1 MTASAAIAAP
11 ASQNP
16 WRRRL
21 SAVQDATLVV
31 VAAFFVYAHGG
42 RVMDGELTSLI
53 FAAEQS
59 LLVGMF
65 LFRRRSRATSTS
77 VADWTVAAIGGW
89 LPLALR
95 PADASSTELAAAGVT
110 IQAVGACFTIVAFA
124 DLGRSFGV
132 VAANRGLK
140 VNGPYRLVRH
150 PIYATH
156 MVTTAGFLLAN
167 ASPVNVALVAVITLA
182 QIARIN
188 AEERLLTAT
197 TNYSDYKARV
207 RWRLLPGVY

>member
-1 MTASAAIAAP
+1 MAVSAATGAP
-11 ASQNP
+11 EVPNH

-21 SAVQDATLVV
+21 SMVQDATLVV
-31 VAAFFVYAHGG
+31 IAAFFVYAHGA
-42 RVMDGELTSLI
+42 RVFDGEWTGVI

-77 VADWTVAAIGGW
+77 PADWVVATVGGW

-95 PADASSTELAAAGVT
+95 PASVGIGELAAAGVV
-110 IQAVGACFTIVAFA
+110 IQAIGGCFTIVAFA
-124 DLGRSFGV
+124 YLGRSFGV

-140 VNGPYRLVRH
+140 ERGPYRVVRH

-156 MVTTAGFLLAN
+156 MVTASGFLLAN
-167 ASPVNVALVAVITLA
+167 PSAVNLVIFAVVMAA
-182 QIARIN
+182 QIARIR

-197 TNYSDYKARV
+197 TTYAAYKARV
-207 RWRLLPGVY
+207 PWRLVPGVY